1 MRDFHRNMTFLFNCM
16 SSDESP
22 LTCEMFLD
30 EGGLEL
36 FLTVLQVMCLTAIVI
51 AQPSATS
58 RILTSFIDK
67 SKLLR
72 KKLNKPNRQNVE
84 IYNNY
89 CRIFNALFCTTNL
102 KCLKLVIPHSRSNLV
117 LDCIINSKVRTF

>member
-1 MRDFHRNMTFLFNCM
+1 MRDFHHNMTFPFNCM

-58 RILTSFIDK
+58 GRPVHPPYSSVFST
-67 SKLLR
+67 
-72 KKLNKPNRQNVE
+72 E
-84 IYNNY
+84 
-89 CRIFNALFCTTNL
+89 FN
-102 KCLKLVIPHSRSNLV
+102 PE
-117 LDCIINSKVRTF
+117 